1 MAAAAAA
8 TADSKNTSDLNGA
21 CGDIEPPLS
30 SSQSVAASSSS
41 RNSSNS
47 AATVPSQT
55 GSGGKS
61 TINSDI
67 SAATANAAAPPA
79 KDSSKRVGGGGAN
92 KGSGFV
98 KGVSP
103 PVVILGRQ
111 ADSEPEEG
119 KKCSDRSMEVL
130 LPAL

>member
-30 SSQSVAASSSS
+30 SSQSVAASSS
-41 RNSSNS
+41 SSNS

-119 KKCSDRSMEVL
+119 NKCSDRSMEVL

>member
-30 SSQSVAASSSS
+30 SSQSVAASSS
-41 RNSSNS
+41 SSNS

>member
-41 RNSSNS
+41 SNS

-67 SAATANAAAPPA
+67 SAATANAAPPA